1 MDAKLFRI
9 PTEPN
14 FYKSLQSST
23 PAVETHTHNLQ
34 LPTPDSRFPGWA
46 APMSDGRLV
55 TDYNNHCSKNIPV
68 GKQYPTT
75 LWMQRNSDEIIQYS
89 RKSNAIAVGSVF
101 PFDSTV
107 VPPPLATVSCTRSS
121 CKMVPTGA
129 EGGIGVERHENEFPE
144 LFGTFS
150 SESRFSSAKKADHT
164 ELTSNYQGGRNTIHR
179 DKNISSAYY

>member
-1 MDAKLFRI
+1 MWKMWKGSRNKNKKIVNAKHLKKIKKNFFRSQR
-9 PTEPN
+9 T
-14 FYKSLQSST
+14 T
-23 PAVETHTHNLQ
+23 PH
-34 LPTPDSRFPGWA
+34 
-46 APMSDGRLV
+46 
-55 TDYNNHCSKNIPV
+55 NIPV

-164 ELTSNYQGGRNTIHR
+164 ELTSHYQGGRNTIHR